1 MPIDTIQ
8 GSKVST
14 IIEPE
19 RKLTTCEEPLTMEF
33 TGGQGPEEQEPRIE
47 IELKDEV

>member
-19 RKLTTCEEPLTMEF
+19 RKLTSCEEPPAVEF
-33 TGGQGPEEQEPRIE
+33 TGGQGPEKQEPRIE